1 MNENEVFLEN
11 EKLIYKLLHHF
22 NVNGELKEELKQ
34 ECWLGFCKALK
45 TFNEDKNVKFST
57 YCYKVMHL
65 QCLCYLRKYNRKKI
79 EVISLDSTIKDD
91 TTMLEL
97 TPSPTNIEQKITSD
111 LDWNN
116 LLKKLKQ
123 KNKEIIQMYTDYY
136 TQKEIAQHFNLS
148 QAQVSRIIKKFTK
161 KMNFFKEKL

>member
-57 YCYKVMHL
+57 YCYKVMYL
-65 QCLCYLRKYNRKKI
+65 QCLCYLRDYNRKKI
-79 EVISLDSTIKDD
+79 DVMSLDSTIKDD
-91 TTMLEL
+91 TTILEL
-97 TPSPTNIEQKITSD
+97 TPSPTNVEQKITSD
-111 LDWNN
+111 LDWDN

-123 KNKEIIQMYTDYY
+123 KNKEVIQMYADRY
-136 TQKEIAQHFNLS
+136 TQREIAQHFNLS
-148 QAQVSRIIKKFTK
+148 QAQVSRNIKKFTK
-161 KMNFFKEKL
+161 NELFKEKL